1 MDKPKHYARMLLM
14 AIPLVLLAAGCGKN
28 SDSGGAGAGGEGSSD
43 STAPT
48 VVSTVPAD
56 GATGV
61 PLNVVLSATFSEPM
75 HPQNINVDTFLLKST
90 LDGLS
95 VPGAV
100 GYSGITATFTPNSN
114 LDPNTNYTATI
125 TTGAKDPTFNH
136 MVAPKIW
143 TFTTGTTTDNGAP
156 TVSSTSPADGATG
169 VSLNGALSATF
180 SEAMDPLTIT
190 GANFTV
196 AGVTGTV
203 GYDSVSFVATFTP
216 SSSLASNTAYTATIV
231 GGGSGVKDLAGNA
244 LAANKVWTFTTGTN
258 SDATPPTV
266 SSVNPEDTVSNVCL
280 RHTVNATFSEAMDP
294 LTITGANFTVAGA
307 TGAVSYD
314 AARFVATFT
323 PDFDLAGNTNYT
335 ATVTTGVK
343 DLAGN
348 AMAANKVWT
357 FRTGTAACLTG
368 PSLGSAQNFAVIA
381 AATIT
386 NAAFATAITGDMG
399 LSPGSSIT
407 GFPPGTVTGATSTGD
422 ASSIAGLARADAG
435 SAYQAAK
442 TLGESPESP
451 ERAGNLGGNV
461 LHAGVYHSTS
471 SLSIGG
477 APLTLDAQGDA
488 NAVWIIS
495 MNSTL
500 TTTSGGDV
508 ILAGGAQAK
517 NVYWRVGSSATLGA
531 DIFKGTIMADTSIT
545 LGTAA
550 INVQG
555 RLLAG
560 VVTTSGAVSFND
572 GAHTVVR
579 PAP

>member
-1 MDKPKHYARMLLM
+1 MDKPKHYAQMLLM

-28 SDSGGAGAGGEGSSD
+28 SDSGGTGGTGSSD

-114 LDPNTNYTATI
+114 LAPNTNYTATI

-190 GANFTV
+190 AANFTV

-280 RHTVNATFSEAMDP
+280 RKTVNATFSEAMDP
-294 LTITGANFTVAGA
+294 LTITGANFTVSGA

-348 AMAANKVWT
+348 ALAANKVWT

-508 ILAGGAQAK
+508 VLAGGAQAK

-545 LGTAA
+545 LGTVA
-550 INVQG
+550 INVEG

-560 VVTTSGAVSFND
+560 VVTASGAVSFND

>member
-1 MDKPKHYARMLLM
+1 MDKPKHYAQMLLM

-28 SDSGGAGAGGEGSSD
+28 SDSGGAGGAGSSD
-43 STAPT
+43 STAPFVT
-48 VVSTVPAD
+48 STIPAD

-61 PLNVVLSATFSEPM
+61 PLNVVLSATFSEPL
-75 HPQNINVDTFLLKST
+75 HPQGINTDIFLLKST

-95 VPGAV
+95 VPGVV
-100 GYSGITATFTPNSN
+100 GYSGGLTATFTPNGN
-114 LDPNTNYTATI
+114 LAANTNYTATI

-136 MVAPKIW
+136 MAAPKIW
-143 TFTTGTTTDNGAP
+143 TFTTGTTTDATAP
-156 TVSSTSPADGATG
+156 TVSSTIPADGATG

-196 AGVTGTV
+196 AGATGTV
-203 GYDSVSFVATFTP
+203 SYDAPSFVATFTP
-216 SSSLASNTAYTATIV
+216 SSSLATNTAYTATIV

-266 SSVNPEDTVSNVCL
+266 ISVNPEDTVSNVCL
-280 RHTVNATFSEAMDP
+280 SHTVNATFSEAMDP
-294 LTITGANFTVAGA
+294 LTITGANFAVAGA

-323 PDFDLAGNTNYT
+323 PDFNLAGNTNYT

-348 AMAANKVWT
+348 ALAANKVWT

-508 ILAGGAQAK
+508 VLAGGAQAK

-545 LGTAA
+545 LGTVA
-550 INVQG
+550 INVEG

-560 VVTTSGAVSFND
+560 VVTASGAVSFND

>member
-1 MDKPKHYARMLLM
+1 MDKPKHYAQMLLM

-28 SDSGGAGAGGEGSSD
+28 SDSGGTGGTGSSD

-114 LDPNTNYTATI
+114 LAPNTNYTATI

-190 GANFTV
+190 AANFTV

-294 LTITGANFTVAGA
+294 LTITGANFTVSGA

-348 AMAANKVWT
+348 ALAANKVWT

-508 ILAGGAQAK
+508 VLAGGAQAK

-545 LGTAA
+545 LGTVA
-550 INVQG
+550 INVEG

-560 VVTTSGAVSFND
+560 VVTASGAVSFND

>member
-1 MDKPKHYARMLLM
+1 MDKPKHYAQMLLM

-28 SDSGGAGAGGEGSSD
+28 SDSGGTGGTGSSD

-114 LDPNTNYTATI
+114 LAPNTNYTATI

-143 TFTTGTTTDNGAP
+143 TFTTGTTTDIGAP
-156 TVSSTSPADGATG
+156 TVCSTSPADGATG

-190 GANFTV
+190 AANFTV

-280 RHTVNATFSEAMDP
+280 SHTVNATFSEAMDP
-294 LTITGANFTVAGA
+294 LTITGANFTVSGA

-348 AMAANKVWT
+348 ALAANKVWT

-508 ILAGGAQAK
+508 VLAGGAQAK

-545 LGTAA
+545 LGTVA
-550 INVQG
+550 INVEG

-560 VVTTSGAVSFND
+560 VVTASGAVSFND